1 MEYLKLN
8 NDVKM
13 PVEGLGTFLMS
24 PAEAEAASLAALEA
38 GYKHIDTANAY
49 MNEKAVGR
57 AIAKSG
63 VARDKLFVSTKL
75 WPSVYEA
82 GDAAIESTLSRL
94 GLDYVDMLILH
105 QPVGNY
111 LAAWKTM
118 EKAYKEGKVRALGL
132 SNFPQGKIAE
142 VIDHA
147 EIKPQ
152 LVTVEC
158 HPYFAQS
165 DLREYLS
172 QYGIVIEAWY
182 PLGHGDKGLQ
192 EEPVFT
198 KLAEKYGKTA
208 AQVILRWHVQM
219 GTSIIPGS
227 KNPMHIADN
236 ADIFDFEL
244 TDEEMTEDRQ
254 ARRHEEILRG
264 HRGSTC
270 WLPRYQARL
279 RRAGVAGPG
288 AACDGS
294 EIVAP
299 ALAFGLLRI
308 PYRMRFVFLPRR
320 RVPMCIVRHEPF
332 SYSYATSGYF
342 SACGCNRIITF

>member
-38 GYKHIDTANAY
+38 GYEHIDTANAY

-63 VARDKLFVSTKL
+63 VARDKIFVSTKL

-82 GDAAIESTLSRL
+82 GDAAIEGTLNRL

-132 SNFPQGKIAE
+132 SNFPQEKIAE

-192 EEPVFT
+192 EEPVFI

-227 KNPMHIADN
+227 KNPAHIADN

-244 TDEEMTEDRQ
+244 TDEEMAEIAKLDGTKKYYEATE
-254 ARRHEEILRG
+254 E
-264 HRGSTC
+264 
-270 WLPRYQARL
+270 
-279 RRAGVAGPG
+279 
-288 AACDGS
+288 
-294 EIVAP
+294 
-299 ALAFGLLRI
+299 ALA
-308 PYRMRFVFLPRR
+308 
-320 RVPMCIVRHEPF
+320 
-332 SYSYATSGYF
+332 GYLAIKPDF
-342 SACGCNRIITF
+342 DAQE

>member
-38 GYKHIDTANAY
+38 GYEHIDTANAY

-63 VARDKLFVSTKL
+63 VARDKIFVSTKL

-82 GDAAIESTLSRL
+82 GDAAIEGTLNRL

-132 SNFPQGKIAE
+132 SNFPQEKIAE

-227 KNPMHIADN
+227 KNPAHIADN

-244 TDEEMTEDRQ
+244 TDEEMAEIAKLDGTKKYYEDTE
-254 ARRHEEILRG
+254 E
-264 HRGSTC
+264 
-270 WLPRYQARL
+270 
-279 RRAGVAGPG
+279 
-288 AACDGS
+288 
-294 EIVAP
+294 
-299 ALAFGLLRI
+299 ALA
-308 PYRMRFVFLPRR
+308 
-320 RVPMCIVRHEPF
+320 
-332 SYSYATSGYF
+332 GYLAIKPDF
-342 SACGCNRIITF
+342 DAQE

>member
-38 GYKHIDTANAY
+38 GYEHIDTANAY

-63 VARDKLFVSTKL
+63 VARDKIFVSTKL

-82 GDAAIESTLSRL
+82 GDAAIEGTLNRL

-132 SNFPQGKIAE
+132 SNFPQEKIAE

-192 EEPVFT
+192 EEPVFI

-227 KNPMHIADN
+227 KNPAHIADN

-244 TDEEMTEDRQ
+244 TDEEMTEIAKLDGTKKYYE
-254 ARRHEEILRG
+254 ATEE
-264 HRGSTC
+264 
-270 WLPRYQARL
+270 
-279 RRAGVAGPG
+279 
-288 AACDGS
+288 
-294 EIVAP
+294 
-299 ALAFGLLRI
+299 ALA
-308 PYRMRFVFLPRR
+308 
-320 RVPMCIVRHEPF
+320 
-332 SYSYATSGYF
+332 GYLAIKPDF
-342 SACGCNRIITF
+342 DAQE

>member
-38 GYKHIDTANAY
+38 GYEHIDTANAY
-49 MNEKAVGR
+49 MNERAVGR

-82 GDAAIESTLSRL
+82 GDAAIEGTLNRL

-118 EKAYKEGKVRALGL
+118 EKAYMEGKVRALGL
-132 SNFPQGKIAE
+132 SNFPQEKIAE

-198 KLAEKYGKTA
+198 KLAEKYGKA
-208 AQVILRWHVQM
+208 PAQVILRWHVQM

-227 KNPMHIADN
+227 KNPAHIADN

-244 TDEEMTEDRQ
+244 TDEEMAEIAKLDGTKKYYEATE
-254 ARRHEEILRG
+254 E
-264 HRGSTC
+264 
-270 WLPRYQARL
+270 
-279 RRAGVAGPG
+279 
-288 AACDGS
+288 
-294 EIVAP
+294 
-299 ALAFGLLRI
+299 ALA
-308 PYRMRFVFLPRR
+308 
-320 RVPMCIVRHEPF
+320 
-332 SYSYATSGYF
+332 GYLAIKPDF
-342 SACGCNRIITF
+342 EAQE

>member
-38 GYKHIDTANAY
+38 GYEHIDTANAY
-49 MNEKAVGR
+49 MNERAVGR

-82 GDAAIESTLSRL
+82 GDAAIEGTLNRL

-118 EKAYKEGKVRALGL
+118 EKAYMEGKVRALGL
-132 SNFPQGKIAE
+132 SNFPQEKIAE

-198 KLAEKYGKTA
+198 KLAEKYGKA
-208 AQVILRWHVQM
+208 PAQVILRWHVQM

-227 KNPMHIADN
+227 KNPAHIADN

-244 TDEEMTEDRQ
+244 TDEEMAETAKLDGTKKYYEATE
-254 ARRHEEILRG
+254 E
-264 HRGSTC
+264 
-270 WLPRYQARL
+270 
-279 RRAGVAGPG
+279 
-288 AACDGS
+288 
-294 EIVAP
+294 
-299 ALAFGLLRI
+299 ALA
-308 PYRMRFVFLPRR
+308 
-320 RVPMCIVRHEPF
+320 
-332 SYSYATSGYF
+332 GYLAIKPDF
-342 SACGCNRIITF
+342 DAQE

>member
-38 GYKHIDTANAY
+38 GYEHIDTANAY
-49 MNEKAVGR
+49 MNERAVGR

-82 GDAAIESTLSRL
+82 GDAAIEGTLNRL

-118 EKAYKEGKVRALGL
+118 EKAYMEGKVRALGL
-132 SNFPQGKIAE
+132 SNFPQEKIAE

-198 KLAEKYGKTA
+198 KLAA
-208 AQVILRWHVQM
+208 PAQVILRWHVQM

-227 KNPMHIADN
+227 KNPAHIADN

-244 TDEEMTEDRQ
+244 TDEEMAEIAKLDGTKKYYEATE
-254 ARRHEEILRG
+254 E
-264 HRGSTC
+264 
-270 WLPRYQARL
+270 
-279 RRAGVAGPG
+279 
-288 AACDGS
+288 
-294 EIVAP
+294 
-299 ALAFGLLRI
+299 ALA
-308 PYRMRFVFLPRR
+308 
-320 RVPMCIVRHEPF
+320 
-332 SYSYATSGYF
+332 GYLAIKPDF
-342 SACGCNRIITF
+342 DAQE

>member
-38 GYKHIDTANAY
+38 GYEHIDTANAY

-63 VARDKLFVSTKL
+63 VARDKIFVSTKL

-82 GDAAIESTLSRL
+82 GDAAIEGTLNRL

-132 SNFPQGKIAE
+132 SNFPQEKIAE

-198 KLAEKYGKTA
+198 KLAERYGKTA

-227 KNPMHIADN
+227 KNPAHIADN

-244 TDEEMTEDRQ
+244 TDEEMAEIAKLDGTKKYYEATE
-254 ARRHEEILRG
+254 E
-264 HRGSTC
+264 
-270 WLPRYQARL
+270 
-279 RRAGVAGPG
+279 
-288 AACDGS
+288 
-294 EIVAP
+294 
-299 ALAFGLLRI
+299 ALA
-308 PYRMRFVFLPRR
+308 
-320 RVPMCIVRHEPF
+320 
-332 SYSYATSGYF
+332 GYLAIKPDF
-342 SACGCNRIITF
+342 DAQE

>member
-38 GYKHIDTANAY
+38 GYEHIDTANAY

-82 GDAAIESTLSRL
+82 GDAAIEGTLNRL

-105 QPVGNY
+105 QPVGNC

-118 EKAYKEGKVRALGL
+118 EKVYKEGKVRALGL
-132 SNFPQGKIAE
+132 SNFPQEKIAE

-165 DLREYLS
+165 DLREHLS

-192 EEPVFT
+192 EEPFFT
-198 KLAEKYGKTA
+198 KLAEKYGKTP

-227 KNPMHIADN
+227 KNPAHIADN

-244 TDEEMTEDRQ
+244 TDEEMAEVAKLDGAKKYYEATE
-254 ARRHEEILRG
+254 E
-264 HRGSTC
+264 
-270 WLPRYQARL
+270 
-279 RRAGVAGPG
+279 
-288 AACDGS
+288 
-294 EIVAP
+294 
-299 ALAFGLLRI
+299 ALA
-308 PYRMRFVFLPRR
+308 
-320 RVPMCIVRHEPF
+320 
-332 SYSYATSGYF
+332 GYLAIKPDF
-342 SACGCNRIITF
+342 DAQE

>member
-13 PVEGLGTFLMS
+13 PVEGMGTFLMS

-38 GYKHIDTANAY
+38 GYEHIDTANAY

-82 GDAAIESTLSRL
+82 GDAAIEGTLNRL

-132 SNFPQGKIAE
+132 SNFPQEKIAE

-172 QYGIVIEAWY
+172 QYRIVIEAWY

-244 TDEEMTEDRQ
+244 TDEEMAEIAKLDGTKKYYEATE
-254 ARRHEEILRG
+254 E
-264 HRGSTC
+264 
-270 WLPRYQARL
+270 
-279 RRAGVAGPG
+279 
-288 AACDGS
+288 
-294 EIVAP
+294 
-299 ALAFGLLRI
+299 ALA
-308 PYRMRFVFLPRR
+308 
-320 RVPMCIVRHEPF
+320 
-332 SYSYATSGYF
+332 GYLAIKPDF
-342 SACGCNRIITF
+342 DAQE

>member
-1 MEYLKLN
+1 MKYLKLN

-38 GYKHIDTANAY
+38 GYEHIDTANAY

-63 VARDKLFVSTKL
+63 VARDKIFVSTKL

-82 GDAAIESTLSRL
+82 GDAAIEGTLNRL

-132 SNFPQGKIAE
+132 SNFPQEKIAE

-198 KLAEKYGKTA
+198 KLAERYGKTA

-227 KNPMHIADN
+227 KNPAHIADN

-244 TDEEMTEDRQ
+244 TDEEMAEIAKLDGTKKYYEATE
-254 ARRHEEILRG
+254 E
-264 HRGSTC
+264 
-270 WLPRYQARL
+270 
-279 RRAGVAGPG
+279 
-288 AACDGS
+288 
-294 EIVAP
+294 
-299 ALAFGLLRI
+299 ALA
-308 PYRMRFVFLPRR
+308 
-320 RVPMCIVRHEPF
+320 
-332 SYSYATSGYF
+332 GYLAIKPDF
-342 SACGCNRIITF
+342 DAQE

>member
-38 GYKHIDTANAY
+38 GYEHIDTANAY

-63 VARDKLFVSTKL
+63 VARDKIFVSTKL

-82 GDAAIESTLSRL
+82 GDAAIEGTLNRL

-132 SNFPQGKIAE
+132 SNFPQEKIAE

-219 GTSIIPGS
+219 DTSIIPGS

-244 TDEEMTEDRQ
+244 TDEEMAEIAKLDGTKKYYEATE
-254 ARRHEEILRG
+254 E
-264 HRGSTC
+264 
-270 WLPRYQARL
+270 
-279 RRAGVAGPG
+279 
-288 AACDGS
+288 
-294 EIVAP
+294 
-299 ALAFGLLRI
+299 ALA
-308 PYRMRFVFLPRR
+308 
-320 RVPMCIVRHEPF
+320 
-332 SYSYATSGYF
+332 GYLAIKPDF
-342 SACGCNRIITF
+342 DAQE

>member
-24 PAEAEAASLAALEA
+24 PVEAEAASLAALEA
-38 GYKHIDTANAY
+38 GYVHIDTANAY

-63 VARDKLFVSTKL
+63 VVRDKLFVSTKL

-82 GDAAIESTLSRL
+82 GDAAIEGTLNRL

-132 SNFPQGKIAE
+132 SNFPQEKIAE

-227 KNPMHIADN
+227 KNPAHIADN

-244 TDEEMTEDRQ
+244 TDEEMAEIAKLDGTKKYYEATE
-254 ARRHEEILRG
+254 E
-264 HRGSTC
+264 
-270 WLPRYQARL
+270 
-279 RRAGVAGPG
+279 
-288 AACDGS
+288 
-294 EIVAP
+294 
-299 ALAFGLLRI
+299 ALA
-308 PYRMRFVFLPRR
+308 
-320 RVPMCIVRHEPF
+320 
-332 SYSYATSGYF
+332 GYLAIKPDF
-342 SACGCNRIITF
+342 DAQE

>member
-38 GYKHIDTANAY
+38 DYEHIDTANAY

-82 GDAAIESTLSRL
+82 GDAAIEGTLNRL

-132 SNFPQGKIAE
+132 SNFPQEKIAE

-165 DLREYLS
+165 GLREHLS

-244 TDEEMTEDRQ
+244 TDEEMAEVAKLDGTKKYYEATE
-254 ARRHEEILRG
+254 E
-264 HRGSTC
+264 
-270 WLPRYQARL
+270 
-279 RRAGVAGPG
+279 
-288 AACDGS
+288 
-294 EIVAP
+294 
-299 ALAFGLLRI
+299 ALA
-308 PYRMRFVFLPRR
+308 
-320 RVPMCIVRHEPF
+320 
-332 SYSYATSGYF
+332 GYLAIKPDF
-342 SACGCNRIITF
+342 DAQE

>member
-24 PAEAEAASLAALEA
+24 PAEAEAASLAALET
-38 GYKHIDTANAY
+38 GYEHIDTANAY

-63 VARDKLFVSTKL
+63 VARDKIFVSTKL

-82 GDAAIESTLSRL
+82 GDAAIEGTLNRL

-132 SNFPQGKIAE
+132 SSFPQEKIAE

-198 KLAEKYGKTA
+198 KLAERYGKTA

-244 TDEEMTEDRQ
+244 TDEEMAEIAKLDGTKKYYEATE
-254 ARRHEEILRG
+254 E
-264 HRGSTC
+264 
-270 WLPRYQARL
+270 
-279 RRAGVAGPG
+279 
-288 AACDGS
+288 
-294 EIVAP
+294 
-299 ALAFGLLRI
+299 ALA
-308 PYRMRFVFLPRR
+308 
-320 RVPMCIVRHEPF
+320 
-332 SYSYATSGYF
+332 GYLAIKPDF
-342 SACGCNRIITF
+342 DAQE

>member
-38 GYKHIDTANAY
+38 GYEHIDTANAY

-63 VARDKLFVSTKL
+63 VARDKIIVSTKL

-82 GDAAIESTLSRL
+82 GDAAIEGTLNRL

-118 EKAYKEGKVRALGL
+118 EKAYKEGRVRALGL
-132 SNFPQGKIAE
+132 SNFPQEKIAE
-142 VIDHA
+142 VIEHA

-198 KLAEKYGKTA
+198 KLAEKYGKTP
-208 AQVILRWHVQM
+208 AQVILRWRVQM

-227 KNPMHIADN
+227 KNPAHIADN

-244 TDEEMTEDRQ
+244 TDEEMAEIAKLDGTKKYYEATE
-254 ARRHEEILRG
+254 E
-264 HRGSTC
+264 
-270 WLPRYQARL
+270 
-279 RRAGVAGPG
+279 
-288 AACDGS
+288 
-294 EIVAP
+294 
-299 ALAFGLLRI
+299 ALA
-308 PYRMRFVFLPRR
+308 
-320 RVPMCIVRHEPF
+320 
-332 SYSYATSGYF
+332 GYLAIKPDF
-342 SACGCNRIITF
+342 DAQE

>member
-38 GYKHIDTANAY
+38 GYEHIDTANAY

-75 WPSVYEA
+75 RPSVYEA
-82 GDAAIESTLSRL
+82 GDAAIEGTLNRL

-118 EKAYKEGKVRALGL
+118 EKAYMEGKVRALGL
-132 SNFPQGKIAE
+132 SNFPQEKIAE

-198 KLAEKYGKTA
+198 KLAEKYGKA
-208 AQVILRWHVQM
+208 PAQVILRWHVQM

-227 KNPMHIADN
+227 KNPAHIADN

-244 TDEEMTEDRQ
+244 TDEEMAEIAKLDGTKKYYEATE
-254 ARRHEEILRG
+254 E
-264 HRGSTC
+264 
-270 WLPRYQARL
+270 
-279 RRAGVAGPG
+279 
-288 AACDGS
+288 
-294 EIVAP
+294 
-299 ALAFGLLRI
+299 ALA
-308 PYRMRFVFLPRR
+308 
-320 RVPMCIVRHEPF
+320 
-332 SYSYATSGYF
+332 GYLAIKPDF
-342 SACGCNRIITF
+342 DAQE

>member
-38 GYKHIDTANAY
+38 GYEHIDTANAY

-82 GDAAIESTLSRL
+82 GDAAIEGTLNRL

-132 SNFPQGKIAE
+132 SNFPQEKIAE

-158 HPYFAQS
+158 RPYFAQS

-198 KLAEKYGKTA
+198 KLAEKYGKTP

-227 KNPMHIADN
+227 KNPTHIADN
-236 ADIFDFEL
+236 ADIFNFEL
-244 TDEEMTEDRQ
+244 TDEEMAEVAKLDGTKKYYEATE
-254 ARRHEEILRG
+254 E
-264 HRGSTC
+264 
-270 WLPRYQARL
+270 
-279 RRAGVAGPG
+279 
-288 AACDGS
+288 
-294 EIVAP
+294 
-299 ALAFGLLRI
+299 ALA
-308 PYRMRFVFLPRR
+308 
-320 RVPMCIVRHEPF
+320 
-332 SYSYATSGYF
+332 GYLAIKPDF
-342 SACGCNRIITF
+342 DAQE

>member
-38 GYKHIDTANAY
+38 GYEHIDTANAY

-82 GDAAIESTLSRL
+82 GDAAIEGTLNRL

-132 SNFPQGKIAE
+132 SNFPQEKIAE

-227 KNPMHIADN
+227 KNPAHIADN
-236 ADIFDFEL
+236 ADVFDFEL
-244 TDEEMTEDRQ
+244 TDEEMAEIAKLDGTKKYYEATE
-254 ARRHEEILRG
+254 E
-264 HRGSTC
+264 
-270 WLPRYQARL
+270 
-279 RRAGVAGPG
+279 
-288 AACDGS
+288 
-294 EIVAP
+294 
-299 ALAFGLLRI
+299 ALA
-308 PYRMRFVFLPRR
+308 
-320 RVPMCIVRHEPF
+320 
-332 SYSYATSGYF
+332 GYLAIKPDF
-342 SACGCNRIITF
+342 DAQE

>member
-38 GYKHIDTANAY
+38 GYEHIDTANAY

-63 VARDKLFVSTKL
+63 VARDKIFVSTKL

-82 GDAAIESTLSRL
+82 GDAAIEGTLNRL

-132 SNFPQGKIAE
+132 SNFPQEKIAE

-165 DLREYLS
+165 GLREYLS

-192 EEPVFT
+192 EEPVFI
-198 KLAEKYGKTA
+198 KLAERYGKTA

-219 GTSIIPGS
+219 GTSIIPGC
-227 KNPMHIADN
+227 KNPAHIADN

-244 TDEEMTEDRQ
+244 TDEEMAEIAKLDGTEKYYE
-254 ARRHEEILRG
+254 ATEE
-264 HRGSTC
+264 
-270 WLPRYQARL
+270 
-279 RRAGVAGPG
+279 
-288 AACDGS
+288 
-294 EIVAP
+294 
-299 ALAFGLLRI
+299 ALA
-308 PYRMRFVFLPRR
+308 
-320 RVPMCIVRHEPF
+320 
-332 SYSYATSGYF
+332 GYLAIKPDF
-342 SACGCNRIITF
+342 DAQE

>member
-38 GYKHIDTANAY
+38 GYEHIDTANAY

-82 GDAAIESTLSRL
+82 GDAAIEGTLNRL

-132 SNFPQGKIAE
+132 SNFPQEKIAE

-198 KLAEKYGKTA
+198 KLAEKYGKTP

-227 KNPMHIADN
+227 KNPTHIADN
-236 ADIFDFEL
+236 ADIFNFEL
-244 TDEEMTEDRQ
+244 TDEEMAEVAKLDGTKKYYEATE
-254 ARRHEEILRG
+254 E
-264 HRGSTC
+264 
-270 WLPRYQARL
+270 
-279 RRAGVAGPG
+279 
-288 AACDGS
+288 
-294 EIVAP
+294 
-299 ALAFGLLRI
+299 ALA
-308 PYRMRFVFLPRR
+308 
-320 RVPMCIVRHEPF
+320 
-332 SYSYATSGYF
+332 GYLAIKPDF
-342 SACGCNRIITF
+342 DAQE

>member
-38 GYKHIDTANAY
+38 GYEHIDTANAY

-82 GDAAIESTLSRL
+82 GDAAIEGTLNRL
-94 GLDYVDMLILH
+94 GLDYVDILILH

-118 EKAYKEGKVRALGL
+118 EKAYMEGKVRALGL
-132 SNFPQGKIAE
+132 SNFPQEKIAE

-198 KLAEKYGKTA
+198 KLAERHGKTA

-227 KNPMHIADN
+227 KNPAHIADN

-244 TDEEMTEDRQ
+244 TDEEMAEIAKLDGTKKYYEATE
-254 ARRHEEILRG
+254 E
-264 HRGSTC
+264 
-270 WLPRYQARL
+270 
-279 RRAGVAGPG
+279 
-288 AACDGS
+288 
-294 EIVAP
+294 
-299 ALAFGLLRI
+299 ALA
-308 PYRMRFVFLPRR
+308 
-320 RVPMCIVRHEPF
+320 
-332 SYSYATSGYF
+332 GYLAIKPDF
-342 SACGCNRIITF
+342 DAQE